1 MKNKRLINKLADEWY
16 DLIVKTERLID
27 FKYSKKFDE
36 LSENQQNLLDIQLH
50 IMQSYISILSARID
64 DLKK

>member
-1 MKNKRLINKLADEWY
+1 MKNKRLINKLVDEWY